1 MVKRNREE
9 EEAKGQDK
17 YSGGR
22 KKELIWI
29 AHLDDACYNKPIETA
44 LWNNNEK
51 DLETLRNAP
60 EWRPEMDKKYQPIK
74 WKKVVNF
81 GHKWFPGLFGT
92 QSEKTRQTALSSQP
106 ILNS

>member
-1 MVKRNREE
+1 MVKRNREG
-9 EEAKGQDK
+9 EEAKMHEK

-29 AHLDDACYNKPIETA
+29 AHLDDACYNKPVEEA

-51 DLETLRNAP
+51 DLKILRSPP
-60 EWRPEMDKKYQPIK
+60 EWRPDFDKKFLPVK
-74 WKKVVNF
+74 WRKVSNF

-92 QSEKTRQTALSSQP
+92 QHGKTQCKRQ
-106 ILNS
+106 